1 MRFVLYLWT
10 VRSTS
15 AVSAVC
21 DVSIMIL
28 AGCLTPDI
36 DYGQQ
41 GGMRNKSYF
50 SIYERFSTDF
60 YCGWVSFLSL
70 SLVFY
75 ILARILLLFTF

>member
-1 MRFVLYLWT
+1 MWFVLYLWT

-50 SIYERFSTDF
+50 SIYEWFP
-60 YCGWVSFLSL
+60 
-70 SLVFY
+70 
-75 ILARILLLFTF
+75 RISIVGVWLCIGSIMCMY